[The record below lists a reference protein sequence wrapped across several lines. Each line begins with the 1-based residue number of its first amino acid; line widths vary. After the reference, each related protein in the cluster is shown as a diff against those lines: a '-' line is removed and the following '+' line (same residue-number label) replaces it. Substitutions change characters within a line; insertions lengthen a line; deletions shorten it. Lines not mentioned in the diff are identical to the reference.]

1 MKKILLL
8 FVFAALGQYAIAAP
22 KAVNAN
28 LNIGKLITMFTGSL
42 SPDAFTSAW
51 TDGGKKEFTKKVK
64 NNANMPVVGAA
75 LSSLASTYLTDA
87 AFKSGW
93 QMVKSKWIKDAAAAK
108 TVQNVAGSLLTLQQY
123 VNPSMFTAK
132 WSKIQPYWET
142 GLKTLA
148 S

>member
-1 MKKILLL
+1 MKKIMLL
-8 FVFAALGQYAIAAP
+8 FVFAALGQYTFAASNSVAATP
-22 KAVNAN
+22 
-28 LNIGKLITMFTGSL
+28 NIGKLITMFTGSL

-51 TDGGKKEFTKKVK
+51 DAGGKKEFTKKVK

-75 LSSLASTYLTDA
+75 LSNLASTYLTDA
-87 AFKSGW
+87 AFKTGW
-93 QMVKSKWIKDAAAAK
+93 QTVKSKWIKDAAAAR

-123 VNPSMFTAK
+123 INPSMFTSK
-132 WSKIQPYWET
+132 WTKIQPYWET

>member
-1 MKKILLL
+1 MKKIMFVL
-8 FVFAALGQYAIAAP
+8 VFAALGNYTFAAPENIAATP
-22 KAVNAN
+22 D
-28 LNIGKLITMFTGSL
+28 IGKLITMFTGSL

-51 TDGGKKEFTKKVK
+51 NDGGKKEFTRKVK

-75 LSSLASTYLTDA
+75 LSGLASTYLTDA
-87 AFKSGW
+87 AFSTGW
-93 QMVKSKWIKDAAAAK
+93 QAIKSKWIKGAVAAR
-108 TVQNVAGSLLTLQQY
+108 TVQDVAGSLLTLQQY
-123 VNPSMFTAK
+123 INPSMFTSK